1 MAPILETIGV
11 LTPCCDDDGDADD
24 GDADDDSSKMRVLL
38 LLFGTGTGVFATFIG
53 VIIHLSTQVSH
64 VSPGAD
70 NCIVNPVKV
79 GKSPIT

>member
-11 LTPCCDDDGDADD
+11 LTPCCDDD

-53 VIIHLSTQVSH
+53 FIIHLSTQVSH

-79 GKSPIT
+79 GKTPIT